1 VSRHARSA
9 RERWQAPEAGRSEA
23 PSEQGSG
30 SRQGTVSIS
39 VKQPSIRSDI
49 HTAARRWYRSLKT
62 SGQAEFYTDSD
73 WQTAL
78 VAAEVLDRFFAT
90 SRATLLAEFNRM
102 CTSLLVTEGDR
113 RRARL
118 ELERTAPESEEG
130 ASNAADI
137 DEARRRL
144 RACE

>member
-1 VSRHARSA
+1 MPGV
-9 RERWQAPEAGRSEA
+9 PGRGGPPPKRA
-23 PSEQGSG
+23 EQRRRNNKVPPVDKGSV
-30 SRQGTVSIS
+30 TVS
-39 VKQPSIRSDI
+39 VKQPPIRSGI
-49 HTAARRWYRSLKT
+49 HPQARRWYRSLKT

-90 SRATLLAEFNRM
+90 GTAALLAEFNRM
-102 CTSLLVTEGDR
+102 CASLLVTEGDR

-118 ELERTAPESEEG
+118 ELERTAPAIDEE
-130 ASNAADI
+130 ANDAADI
-137 DEARRRL
+137 AEARRRL

>member
-1 VSRHARSA
+1 MPGVPGRGGPPPKRSDQRRRQNKYPA
-9 RERWQAPEAGRSEA
+9 TDSAPAA
-23 PSEQGSG
+23 V
-30 SRQGTVSIS
+30 T
-39 VKQPSIRSDI
+39 VKQPRIRSDI
-49 HTAARRWYRSLKT
+49 DPAAKRWYRSLRT

-78 VAAEVLDRFFAT
+78 VAAEVLDRFFQT

-118 ELERTAPESEEG
+118 ELEHPAPDSEEG
-130 ASNAADI
+130 APNAADI
-137 DEARRRL
+137 NEARRRL

>member
-1 VSRHARSA
+1 MPGV
-9 RERWQAPEAGRSEA
+9 PGRGGKPPKRA
-23 PSEQGSG
+23 DQRRRNNKVTPADKGSL
-30 SRQGTVSIS
+30 SVS
-39 VKQPSIRSDI
+39 VKQPAIRSDI
-49 HTAARRWYRSLKT
+49 HSAAKKWYRSLKT

-73 WQTAL
+73 WQTAI

-118 ELERTAPESEEG
+118 ELERTPAEEEVPD
-130 ASNAADI
+130 AANL
-137 DEARRRL
+137 DEHRRRL
-144 RACE
+144 RSC

>member
-1 VSRHARSA
+1 MPGV
-9 RERWQAPEAGRSEA
+9 PGRGG
-23 PSEQGSG
+23 PPPKRTDQRR
-30 SRQGTVSIS
+30 RQNKGPKVDASPASVS

-49 HTAARRWYRSLKT
+49 HPAAKKWYRSLRT

-73 WQTAL
+73 WQTAI

-118 ELERTAPESEEG
+118 ELERTPAEEEVPD
-130 ASNAADI
+130 AANL
-137 DEARRRL
+137 DEHRRRL
-144 RACE
+144 RSCQ

>member
-1 VSRHARSA
+1 MGDHGPIPKRSDQRRRRNKGPA
-9 RERWQAPEAGRSEA
+9 VDTAPA
-23 PSEQGSG
+23 
-30 SRQGTVSIS
+30 TVS
-39 VKQPSIRSDI
+39 VRQPRIRSDVDVR
-49 HTAARRWYRSLKT
+49 AKRWYHSLKR

-78 VAAEVLDRFFAT
+78 VAAEVLDLFFTT

-118 ELERTAPESEEG
+118 ELERVVPDEEG
-130 ASNAADI
+130 DANVKDI
-137 DEARRRL
+137 EEARRRI
-144 RACE
+144 RARK